1 MNEPSP
7 LAGRGVLITGGSR
20 GLGNALAHEL
30 GRRGARLLLVAR
42 GEGELERTAA
52 AVRAA
57 GGEAHAYAADVGDRD
72 AVHRIAGVAAAV
84 LGETDVVVH
93 DASTLGPTPLRL
105 LADTACEDLQRVLDV
120 NLVGPFRLTK
130 ALLGPMLLRGR
141 GLIVHLSSDAAVE
154 AYPRW
159 GAYGAAKAALDHLAR
174 IWAAE
179 LTGTGVRFLGI
190 DPGEMDTAMHAA
202 AVPDAD
208 RSALARPAEVAV
220 AVADLLGGALLG
232 DPPVPGGSRI
242 VIAGGRAQ
250 R

>member
-1 MNEPSP
+1 MNAPTP
-7 LAGRGVLITGGSR
+7 LAGRGILITGGSR
-20 GLGNALAHEL
+20 GLGAALAREL

-42 GEGELERTAA
+42 GETDLERTAA
-52 AVRAA
+52 AVRAM
-57 GGEAHAYAADVGDRD
+57 GGEAHACAADVGDRD
-72 AVHRIAGVAAAV
+72 AIHRIAGIAAAV
-84 LGETDVVVH
+84 LGEIDVVVH
-93 DASTLGPTPLRL
+93 DAGALGPTPLRL

-120 NLVGPFRLTK
+120 NLLGPFRLTK

-141 GLIVHLSSDAAVE
+141 GVVAHLSSDAAVE

-159 GAYGAAKAALDHLAR
+159 GAYGASKAALDHLAR

-179 LTGTGVRFLGI
+179 LDGTGVRFLGI

-208 RSALARPAEVAV
+208 RSALARPAAVAI
-220 AVADLLGGALLG
+220 AVADLLG
-232 DPPVPGGSRI
+232 DPPVRTGSRI
-242 VIAGGRAQ
+242 VIAGGVAQ